1 MSKAAESAAAAA
13 PAASSCDDQPSSSP
27 SQPQPQPPILMVSSN
42 RKKVQR
48 AHEILSPTGRSVHA
62 VSHLH
67 LTEIQ
72 SDSIVAV
79 AEDKARQAW
88 AALGGATPC
97 IVADYGLEIACLKGF
112 PGPYTDYVK
121 RTLGCEGLIRLTTA
135 TLRDASGGDGDD
147 GRACCWNMCVVY
159 TTAEG
164 VAHTFTAPVE
174 GRVPAEMAP
183 GAASDNL
190 LYAFVPKGHE
200 RCLGE
205 MSKEEYAAY
214 FAQTECVYHLLAEF
228 LGGGGEKASEDEEG
242 RAGGEKEK

>member
-1 MSKAAESAAAAA
+1 
-13 PAASSCDDQPSSSP
+13 
-27 SQPQPQPPILMVSSN
+27 MVSSN
-42 RKKVQR
+42 KKKVQR
-48 AHEILSPTGRSVHA
+48 AHEILSPSGRSVHA
-62 VSHLH
+62 VSHLD

-88 AALGGATPC
+88 TALGGATPC

-121 RTLGCEGLIRLTTA
+121 RTLGCGGLIRLTTA
-135 TLRDASGGDGDD
+135 TLRDGRDGDGDGDGDD
-147 GRACCWNMCVVY
+147 ARACCWNMCVVY

-174 GRVPAEMAP
+174 GRVPTELAP
-183 GAASDNL
+183 GGASDNL
-190 LYAFVPKGHE
+190 LYAFVPKGHD

-228 LGGGGEKASEDEEG
+228 LGGGGEKEHGDEEG
-242 RAGGEKEK
+242 TGGGEKEK